1 MMATMPD
8 SRYWVQHYPK
18 AFGLVG
24 KEILLGTP
32 TRSNNL
38 ESGRGSRLKCYWVPN
53 TIGSGYKLDLA
64 TLDRMV
70 KQCLIAFF
78 Y

>member
-8 SRYWVQHYPK
+8 SWYWVQYDPK

-24 KEILLGTP
+24 KEILSGTS

-38 ESGRGSRLKCYWVPN
+38 EFGRGSGLKCYLVSN
-53 TIGSGYKLDLA
+53 TIGSGYKLDLT
-64 TLDRMV
+64 TLNRMV
-70 KQCLIAFF
+70 KPCPI
-78 Y
+78 